1 MEWCTDLRM
10 EVGMNDMVGAKI
22 TDEIPPNFMMISN
35 KLIMPNDIEMIIEA
49 WKIAQKQQY
58 YDTEKIGYEKSKV
71 IRQERK
77 DRNFIKN
84 YLNRIRRF
92 IKETP
97 VYNF

>member
-1 MEWCTDLRM
+1 
-10 EVGMNDMVGAKI
+10 
-22 TDEIPPNFMMISN
+22 MMISN

-49 WKIAQKQQY
+49 QKTAQRQQY

>member
-1 MEWCTDLRM
+1 
-10 EVGMNDMVGAKI
+10 
-22 TDEIPPNFMMISN
+22 MMISN

-49 WKIAQKQQY
+49 WKTAQKQRY
-58 YDTEKIGYEKSKV
+58 YDAEKIGYEKSKV